1 MRKLFL
7 AIVTVLLMVS
17 KKQFYRESYV
27 LTWGIVIL
35 DLAIVTVI
43 TAMYVMI
50 GYVNLPSAK
59 IHFPSALQD
68 YIITDYHDL
77 FYSAVIGIL
86 IAIVIFI

>member
-1 MRKLFL
+1 MRKLFFSNCHSV
-7 AIVTVLLMVS
+7 INGIQ
-17 KKQFYRESYV
+17 KQFYRESYV

-77 FYSAVIGIL
+77 FYSAIIGIL